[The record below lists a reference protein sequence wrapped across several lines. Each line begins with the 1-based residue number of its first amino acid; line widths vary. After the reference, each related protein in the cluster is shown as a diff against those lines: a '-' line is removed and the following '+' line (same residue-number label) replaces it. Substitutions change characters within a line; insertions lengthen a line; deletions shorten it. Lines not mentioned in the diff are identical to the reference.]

1 MKRVLLI
8 MALLIVAVLPQNL
21 LAQQPASSNLSDYY
35 VSDIYKSIDVN
46 RTVYNISK
54 WGTFG
59 GAALV
64 TVGTVFSIIGAEI
77 IEEQLKHT
85 DSVGCWQSQ
94 FGFFGLFF
102 GGITL
107 IPSLP
112 FYLWGLHL
120 ENLPNGSTL
129 IMGEDPM
136 GWGGFVDLACGLSN
150 TVTLGGSMGYNFSR
164 QMYVGLGVGCKCE
177 FGEHYGPYYSP
188 YAFPAYV
195 DVRLRFGKSRIV
207 PYVGLK
213 GGFELSSVPI
223 PYGSVEWGV
232 SYQPKDTKGAWWYS
246 LCLSAANGRTP
257 VSVRIARSF

>member
-8 MALLIVAVLPQNL
+8 FALLFVAVLPQNL

-35 VSDIYKSIDVN
+35 VSDIGKSIDVN
-46 RTVYNISK
+46 KTAYNISK

-94 FGFFGLFF
+94 LGFYGCFF
-102 GGITL
+102 GGVSLIT
-107 IPSLP
+107 SLP

-120 ENLPNGSTL
+120 EQQADGSAL
-129 IMGEDPM
+129 IIGENPK
-136 GWGGFVDLACGLSN
+136 GWGGLVDFGCGIEK
-150 TVTLGGSMGYNFSR
+150 TFGIGGSFGYNFGR
-164 QMYVGLGVGCKCE
+164 QLFVGLGAGCE
-177 FGEHYGPYYSP
+177 YYIREEYGEYDSP
-188 YAFPAYV
+188 YCFPAYI
-195 DVRLRFGKSRIV
+195 DLRLKFGKSRIV
-207 PYVGLK
+207 PYIGLK
-213 GGFELSSVPI
+213 GGIEVSSVPI

-232 SYQPKDTKGAWWYS
+232 SYQPQHSRGAWMGA
-246 LCLSAANGRTP
+246 LGLSTTRHLISFR
-257 VSVRIARSF
+257 VARSF

>member
-1 MKRVLLI
+1 MKRLVLLI
-8 MALLIVAVLPQNL
+8 VLFSALISPKTL
-21 LAQQPASSNLSDYY
+21 LAQQPASSNFDDYY
-35 VSDIYKSIDVN
+35 IGDIDLNLAPNK
-46 RTVYNISK
+46 TVYNISK

-59 GAALV
+59 GATLV
-64 TVGTVFSIIGAEI
+64 TVGTVLSIIGAEI

-102 GGITL
+102 GGVSL
-107 IPSLP
+107 VASLP

-120 ENLPNGSTL
+120 ENLPNGSAL
-129 IMGEDPM
+129 IMGEDPK
-136 GWGGFVDLACGLSN
+136 GWGGLVDLGVGLSN
-150 TVTLGGSMGYNFSR
+150 TLTIGGSVGYNFSR
-164 QMYVGLGVGCKCE
+164 QMYVGLGVGCECM

-188 YAFPAYV
+188 YVFPAYV
-195 DVRLRFGKSRIV
+195 DVRWRWGKSRIV

-213 GGFELSSVPI
+213 GGFELSSVPV

-232 SYQPKDTKGAWWYS
+232 SYQPKDTRGAWWYS
-246 LCLSAANGRTP
+246 LCLSDANGRTP